1 MKKYLIVTG
10 ILSFL
15 LVSLIYSYF
24 FIPGIKEKFN
34 FNITKISETE
44 ETGPEYKPEINL
56 SDTFPDTSINKSEYK
71 EIIFNKLR
79 IPLEQNFQIESTE
92 NQINIKKNANESVQG
107 AFYPLNAVKKSEGI
121 STEGDYLSNYN
132 YSFKTPNNLP
142 KDLLKEI
149 ENKYS
154 PQYQIIDNS
163 FNSPTNLTLV
173 EIIASKD
180 SDMTSFFFKSDSRER
195 VRVVV
200 LTKENLYI
208 FAVKTSPENINK
220 IEKTF
225 YNISL
230 VK

>member
-24 FIPGIKEKFN
+24 FIPGIKEKLN

-56 SDTFPDTSINKSEYK
+56 NDTLPDISINKSEYK

-79 IPLEQNFQIESTE
+79 IPLEQNFQTESTE
-92 NQINIKKNANESVQG
+92 TQINIKKNANESIQG
-107 AFYPLNAVKKSEGI
+107 TVYPLISKKK
-121 STEGDYLSNYN
+121 TEGLYLESDILSNYS
-132 YSFKTPNNLP
+132 YTFKTPNNLP
-142 KDLLKEI
+142 KDLLQEI

-173 EIIASKD
+173 EIIVSKD
-180 SDMTSFFFKSDSRER
+180 SDMTTFFFKSDSRER

-208 FAVKTSPENINK
+208 FAVKTSPENMNK

>member
-34 FNITKISETE
+34 FNITQISETE

-56 SDTFPDTSINKSEYK
+56 NDTPPDTSINKSEYK
-71 EIIFNKLR
+71 QVNFIKLSL
-79 IPLEQNFQIESTE
+79 PLEQNFQTESTE
-92 NQINIKKNANESVQG
+92 TQINIKKNANESIQG
-107 AFYPLNAVKKSEGI
+107 TVYPLVSKKK
-121 STEGDYLSNYN
+121 TEGLYLESDILSNYT
-132 YSFKTPNNLP
+132 YTFKTPNNLP
-142 KDLLKEI
+142 KDLLQEI

-154 PQYQIIDNS
+154 NQYQIIDNS
-163 FNSPTNLTLV
+163 FNSPVSLTITDIISSNDLV
-173 EIIASKD
+173 A
-180 SDMTSFFFKSDSRER
+180 FFFKSDSKER
-195 VRVVV
+195 VRVVI